1 MRQKKLFN
9 WLLLIPE
16 LLFLLLFLVAP
27 IVLLF
32 FISFQNQDAMLQ
44 VQPGFTVARY
54 VTILTQWKYLKD
66 ILVTLGVALLTTAIA
81 LALAYPAAYIL
92 VNAPTR
98 TLRSVLYVLLVSPLL
113 TSVVVRTFAW
123 IVLLANNGIVNQV
136 LQLLGITSQPVTL
149 LWNMGAVILAYVQVM
164 LPFAV
169 MPIATSMGEI
179 HPSLQKASMSL
190 GVGRVRSFFKVT
202 LPLTIPGM
210 ASGGII
216 VFALTAGSYITPLLV
231 GGGMQPLLP
240 LMIYQQAMQVSDLRM
255 AAALSMVLLVLVFLF
270 VLPVE
275 ALLKRWEVKV
285 YG

>member
-1 MRQKKLFN
+1 MKSKHAFH
-9 WLLLIPE
+9 WTLLIPE
-16 LLFLLLFLVAP
+16 LIFLLLFLVFP

-32 FISFQNQDAMLQ
+32 FISFQNQDAYMQL
-44 VQPGFTVARY
+44 QPGFTITRY
-54 VTILTQWKYLKD
+54 AAVLTQWKYLKG
-66 ILVTLGVALLTTAIA
+66 ILVTLGIAFLTTAIV
-81 LALAYPAAYIL
+81 LVLSYPAAYL
-92 VNAPTR
+92 LACAPNR
-98 TLRSVLYVLLVSPLL
+98 TVRSVLYVLLVSPLL

-123 IVLLANNGIVNQV
+123 IVLLAQNGLVNQV
-136 LQLLGITSQPVTL
+136 LEMLGIIDKPLAL

-169 MPIATSMGEI
+169 MPIATSMAEI
-179 HPSLQKASMSL
+179 SPSLQKASMSL
-190 GVGRVRSFFKVT
+190 GVGRVRSFFEIT

-210 ASGGII
+210 VSGGII

-240 LMIYQQAMQVSDLRM
+240 LIIYQQAMQISDLRM
-255 AAALSMVLLVLVFLF
+255 AAALSIVLLIIVFLII
-270 VLPVE
+270 LPVE